1 MHTSGTSH
9 PQSSRELLSVLR
21 MKKSGLI
28 HCFTEK
34 ITKNTFTFLLNAVQ
48 PLFSLTFSLLS
59 YTFLNLFTSVS
70 TSSLNV
76 KNCASAEERLWILTN
91 AWNTRSVSKRNWNWF
106 AGSENS
112 VGWQCTSYSHFRL
125 SCQIPSQWNLITR
138 WWLGKHETNFSL
150 IKEQVFCLLY
160 VLSSWELWR
169 NALLDLHVKC
179 ASVNQLKRNPGRK
192 QKKKRIKERRRE
204 IRGKQVKQTQDV
216 SARIFLSTHFPC
228 NKLTGHWPGT
238 G

>member
-1 MHTSGTSH
+1 MHTSVTSH

-48 PLFSLTFSLLS
+48 SLFSLTFSLLS

-169 NALLDLHVKC
+169 NALLDYTWNVHLWT
-179 ASVNQLKRNPGRK
+179 SLKGILGENR
-192 QKKKRIKERRRE
+192 KKK
-204 IRGKQVKQTQDV
+204 D
-216 SARIFLSTHFPC
+216 
-228 NKLTGHWPGT
+228 
-238 G
+238 